1 MEVPPGAVSYP
12 FHFHCANEEAIYV
25 VSGRGIVRIGE
36 ARVPVRAGDWIA
48 FPVGPDHAH
57 QMINDGTEALV
68 YLAVGT
74 EHKCDVLGYPD
85 SNKIS
90 AMGGASWEDPW
101 IRQIVRRSESLDY
114 WDGEPDA
121 GGKGRNHAEDADHVG
136 KTAFNARGARVERAP
151 RRDPRPPPLSS
162 YARDGGLR
170 QAPGYAAQFRAT
182 EVSGCAVTC

>member
-121 GGKGRNHAEDADHVG
+121 GGKGA
-136 KTAFNARGARVERAP
+136 
-151 RRDPRPPPLSS
+151 
-162 YARDGGLR
+162 
-170 QAPGYAAQFRAT
+170 
-182 EVSGCAVTC
+182 